1 MGAEQVLPKTVDQ
14 DGNTADGLTIADLS
28 IILDVFLHG
37 SPGEPKA
44 SADESVEPS

>member
-1 MGAEQVLPKTVDQ
+1 MGAEQLLPKMVDQ

-37 SPGEPKA
+37 SPSEPKA